1 MVGRVVVGVVGCG
14 VDRKNWLSE
23 FRDMDHEYVTG
34 PVTGRRL
41 LGVLALQGLVRG
53 GSGARCGVEGAALVC
68 SSVTGT

>member
-1 MVGRVVVGVVGCG
+1 MVGRVVVG

-23 FRDMDHEYVTG
+23 CRDMDQEYVTG
-34 PVTGRRL
+34 TVTGRRL

-68 SSVTGT
+68 SSVTGTLNDS